1 MAKRLKRKRGAPK
14 GNLNSLKHGFYS
26 KVFNEAEKLE
36 FNHAAGI
43 EGIDE
48 EIALLRLE
56 IKKAI
61 SGGDE
66 RNLLLL
72 VKAAGA
78 LEKLIRT
85 RYQITAAQRKGLK
98 VAIGNVIRDILVP
111 LGVNVGGAVIANK
124 VSG

>member
-1 MAKRLKRKRGAPK
+1 MTEQPGRKRGAPK
-14 GNLNSLKHGFYS
+14 GNRNAAKHGFYTRI
-26 KVFNEAEKLE
+26 FDEAEKYD
-36 FNHAAGI
+36 FTFASGI

-66 RNLLLL
+66 RNLILL

-78 LEKLIRT
+78 LEKLVRT
-85 RYQITAAQRKGLK
+85 RYQITASQRKGLK
-98 VAIGNVIRDILVP
+98 EAVENVIRDVLVP
-111 LGVNVGGAVIANK
+111 LGVNIGSAIVTKKI
-124 VSG
+124 SG

>member
-1 MAKRLKRKRGAPK
+1 MREKVVKKRGAPK
-14 GNLNSLKHGFYS
+14 GNLNAAKPEYYS
-26 KVFNEAEKLE
+26 KILAKTEQLDIESASGV
-36 FNHAAGI
+36 

-48 EIALLRLE
+48 EIALLRHE

-72 VKAAGA
+72 VKAASA

-85 RYQITAAQRKGLK
+85 RHKITAAQRKGLK
-98 VAIGNVIRDILVP
+98 EAVGNVIRDVLIP
-111 LGVNVGGAVIANK
+111 LGVNIGSAVITRK
-124 VSG
+124 ISE